1 MPKGLGRPSGKAGE
15 MAQGLRKLAVIKKK
29 NQNPNISHGSFLQPV
44 HILYLTHTSD
54 MVGVMSLFQQLL
66 TPFIKKSKLYQT
78 ILVSTDT
85 SSITVNSCSLHSDDF
100 WQMDLTHIYSL
111 DCFTSVPV
119 LCLFRLHL
127 FYSSDTHVCLSCL
140 QILLSL

>member
-1 MPKGLGRPSGKAGE
+1 MD
-15 MAQGLRKLAVIKKK
+15 
-29 NQNPNISHGSFLQPV
+29 
-44 HILYLTHTSD
+44 LTHTSD